1 MKKVE
6 GFPRL
11 YERAGRYV
19 FRAAIP
25 MHLREAVGLSEFKR
39 TLGTDSLKEAKRAW
53 AQIDAEFEQV
63 KANAQSSLKGVYAAR
78 PSITKQALHIS
89 DIEALVS
96 DWHAFRRGAEFEVLR
111 GLSRSDRTGQQR
123 LDAIREEMEGYADLR
138 HWKLR
143 QSASD
148 VIDHLCDKHNF
159 EKPKEG
165 GAIWNR
171 FADRIMEARVDVS
184 RRVLARMNDD
194 FSSHPANAD
203 VSFVEEQPGHPHLN
217 PGSNGGDVAADAL
230 LLGEQ
235 IASYVNDRGRS
246 VSDATRRANRG
257 RLRVLA
263 EYFGK
268 GTDIR
273 SITQRQME
281 AFRDTLLDLPRD
293 PFRSLPDTPVAEMPA
308 VAKARGLPIADR
320 NNARMTMETAS
331 SFLRRFVQR
340 GLLARDPCV
349 GLTIKKDPRAPRK
362 RRSFTAGELQ
372 SLFDATPYSI
382 QSDAEQLFDGAYWVP
397 LIALLS
403 GMRLAEICQLWTDD
417 IAAIDG
423 IMAIRVKHD
432 PDRGQRLKT
441 NGSERIIPVH
451 SELARLGL
459 DRWATHRTADGPER
473 LFPDIPIS
481 KSGSA
486 SDVFSKR
493 FSYRMKRLGLTGRG
507 LVFHSFRHTF
517 VDAMRNCGL
526 DDATQKTI
534 GGWAAKDVHSQ
545 YGSGPNVGHLKKAID
560 KVRFKDAHHDL
571 TLQSLPVFDQN

>member
-1 MKKVE
+1 M
-6 GFPRL
+6 R
-11 YERAGRYV
+11 
-19 FRAAIP
+19 
-25 MHLREAVGLSEFKR
+25 LRETVGLSEFKR

-53 AQIDAEFEQV
+53 AQIDAEFELI
-63 KANAQSSLKGVYAAR
+63 KANAQASLAGVYAAG
-78 PSITKQALHIS
+78 SSAKTKQALDIS
-89 DIEALVS
+89 DTEVLVR
-96 DWHAFRRGAEFEVLR
+96 DWHAFRLGAEFEVLR

-143 QSASD
+143 HSTSD

-159 EKPKEG
+159 EAPKEG

-217 PGSNGGDVAADAL
+217 PGSNGGDVVDDAL

-235 IASYVNDRGRS
+235 IASYVNDRGRA
-246 VSDATRRANRG
+246 VSDATRSANRG

-263 EYFGK
+263 AYFGED
-268 GTDIR
+268 TDIH
-273 SITQRQME
+273 SITQRQMG

-308 VAKARGLPIADR
+308 VAKARGLPIVDR
-320 NNARMTMETAS
+320 NNARIIMETAS
-331 SFLRRFVQR
+331 SFLRRLVER

-349 GLTIKKDPRAPRK
+349 GLAIRKDPRAQRK
-362 RRSFTAGELQ
+362 RRSFTTGELQ
-372 SLFDATPYSI
+372 SLFDAEPYLT
-382 QSDAEQLFDGAYWVP
+382 QSDAKQVFDGAYWVP

-403 GMRLAEICQLWTDD
+403 GMRLAEVCQLWTDD

-423 IMAIRVKHD
+423 TMSIRVRHN
-432 PDRGQRLKT
+432 PQRGQRLKT
-441 NGSERIIPVH
+441 IGSERVIPVH
-451 SELARLGL
+451 SELVRLGFG
-459 DRWATHRTADGPER
+459 RWATRRTANGPER
-473 LFPDIPIS
+473 LFPDIPFS
-481 KSGSA
+481 QSGSA

-493 FSYRMKRLGLTGRG
+493 FSYRMKRLGLTGSG

-526 DDATQKTI
+526 DDATQKAI
-534 GGWAAKDVHSQ
+534 GGWAAKDAHSQ
-545 YGSGPNVGHLKKAID
+545 YGSGPNLGHLKKAID
-560 KVRFKDAHHDL
+560 KVRFSDANHDL